1 MFLPTIKRQD
11 HVEHS
16 ILRLNPYEKRILIKR
31 KVYFHVEFNSAV
43 EINFEALPNGNP
55 GIGGT
60 QYATLN
66 LAIELSKLSNFEVGI
81 VAAVNLNVPNSLNFK
96 RVNGLIEAIQ
106 FVEQINAI
114 LVFRPTIN
122 LDKALV
128 QKLFSSNADLIAWA
142 HVSPSQKTLR
152 ILGRARSVKKVVA
165 LGGRQYMTWIDN
177 PVARKAIIIKNGQYL
192 PESHRFKYSEPKYVT
207 YLGSIVPQKGFHLLA
222 KIWPEVHKQ
231 NPDLRLK
238 VIGSG
243 SLYDPN
249 AQLGK
254 FGIADEQY
262 ENLFLSYLGDSLSSV
277 DFLGK
282 IGAEEKNLIVSNSY
296 IGIANPSGNTEN
308 CPASVLDFEAFSVP
322 VLSVYKFGLIDT
334 VIHMK
339 TGMLVKNYSEI
350 PNALNIFMKDPNFR
364 NKLASECRE
373 FLNKEFNF
381 EIISRKWGEIL
392 SSDFSGQVFQQMEVD
407 DLVNVREKIAF
418 WYAKLTQSRFT
429 MSKLP
434 SSFEIELSLKKIA
447 RLVVRIR
454 IIKNFF

>member
-1 MFLPTIKRQD
+1 
-11 HVEHS
+11 
-16 ILRLNPYEKRILIKR
+16 
-31 KVYFHVEFNSAV
+31 
-43 EINFEALPNGNP
+43 
-55 GIGGT
+55 
-60 QYATLN
+60 
-66 LAIELSKLSNFEVGI
+66 LAIELSKLNNIEVGI
-81 VAAVNLNVPNSLNFK
+81 VAAINLNVPNSLNFK
-96 RVNGLIEAIQ
+96 RVDILVEAIEYA
-106 FVEQINAI
+106 EQIDAI

-122 LDKALV
+122 LDKDLT
-128 QKLFSSNADLIAWA
+128 QKLLSSNAKLIAWA
-142 HVSPSQKTLR
+142 HVNPSQKTLR
-152 ILGRARSVKKVVA
+152 VLAKARSVKKIVA

-177 PVARKAIIIKNGQYL
+177 PVARKAIVIKNGQYL
-192 PESHRFKYSEPKYVT
+192 PESHKIKYSEPKYVT

-249 AQLGK
+249 AQMGK

-262 ENLFLSYLGDSLSSV
+262 ENLFLAYLGDSLSSV

-282 IGAEEKNLIVSNSY
+282 ISAEEKNLIVSNSY
-296 IGIANPSGNTEN
+296 IGIANPSGSTEN
-308 CPASVLDFEAFSVP
+308 CPASALDFEAFSVP

-334 VIHMK
+334 VIHME

-350 PNALNIFMKDPNFR
+350 PNAINIFTKDSNFR
-364 NKLASECRE
+364 NKLASGCRE

-381 EIISRKWGEIL
+381 EIISRNWGEIL
-392 SSDFSGQVFQQMEVD
+392 SSDFSKQVLQQVEVD
-407 DLVNVREKIAF
+407 DLVNAREKIAF

-434 SSFEIELSLKKIA
+434 SSYEIESYLKKIA
-447 RLVVRIR
+447 RMVVRIR

>member
-1 MFLPTIKRQD
+1 M
-11 HVEHS
+11 
-16 ILRLNPYEKRILIKR
+16 
-31 KVYFHVEFNSAV
+31 
-43 EINFEALPNGNP
+43 
-55 GIGGT
+55 
-60 QYATLN
+60 
-66 LAIELSKLSNFEVGI
+66 AIELSKLNDFEVGI
-81 VAAVNLNVPNSLNFK
+81 VAAINLTVPNSLNFK
-96 RVNGLIEAIQ
+96 RVDNLVGAIEYA
-106 FVEQINAI
+106 EQIDAI
-114 LVFRPTIN
+114 LVFRPTTN
-122 LDKALV
+122 LDKALT
-128 QKLFSSNADLIAWA
+128 QKLFSSKAELIAWA
-142 HVSPSQKTLR
+142 HVNPSQKTLR
-152 ILGRARSVKKVVA
+152 VLGKARSVKKVVA

-177 PVARKAIIIKNGQYL
+177 PVAKKAIVIKNGQYL
-192 PESHRFKYSEPKYVT
+192 PESHGIKYSEPKYVT

-222 KIWPEVHKQ
+222 KIWPEIHKQ
-231 NPDLRLK
+231 NPDLSLK

-249 AQLGK
+249 AQMGK

-262 ENLFLSYLGDSLSSV
+262 ENLFLTYLGDSLSSV

-282 IGAEEKNLIVSNSY
+282 ISAEEKNLIVSNSY

-308 CPASVLDFEAFSVP
+308 CPASALDFEAFSVP

-350 PNALNIFMKDPNFR
+350 PNALNIFTKDSNFR
-364 NKLASECRE
+364 NKLASGCRE
-373 FLNKEFNF
+373 FLIKEFNF
-381 EIISRKWGEIL
+381 DIISRKWGEIL
-392 SSDFSGQVFQQMEVD
+392 SSDFSEQVFQQMRVG
-407 DLVNVREKIAF
+407 DLVNAREKIAF

-434 SSFEIELSLKKIA
+434 SSYEIELYLKKIA

>member
-1 MFLPTIKRQD
+1 MC
-11 HVEHS
+11 
-16 ILRLNPYEKRILIKR
+16 
-31 KVYFHVEFNSAV
+31 
-43 EINFEALPNGNP
+43 
-55 GIGGT
+55 
-60 QYATLN
+60 
-66 LAIELSKLSNFEVGI
+66 LAIELSKLNNIEVGI
-81 VAAVNLNVPNSLNFK
+81 VAAINLNVPNSLNFK
-96 RVNGLIEAIQ
+96 RVDILVEAIEYA
-106 FVEQINAI
+106 EQIDAI

-122 LDKALV
+122 LDKDLT
-128 QKLFSSNADLIAWA
+128 QKLLSSNAKLIAWA
-142 HVSPSQKTLR
+142 HVNPSQKTLR
-152 ILGRARSVKKVVA
+152 VLAKARSVKKIVA

-177 PVARKAIIIKNGQYL
+177 PVARKAIVIKNGQYL
-192 PESHRFKYSEPKYVT
+192 PESHKIKYSEPKYVT

-249 AQLGK
+249 AQMGK

-262 ENLFLSYLGDSLSSV
+262 ENLFLAYLGDSLSSV

-282 IGAEEKNLIVSNSY
+282 ISAEEKNLIVSNSY
-296 IGIANPSGNTEN
+296 IGIANPSGSTEN
-308 CPASVLDFEAFSVP
+308 CPASALDFEAFSVP

-334 VIHMK
+334 VIHME

-350 PNALNIFMKDPNFR
+350 PNAINIFTKDSNFR
-364 NKLASECRE
+364 NKLASGCRE

-381 EIISRKWGEIL
+381 EIISRNWGEIL
-392 SSDFSGQVFQQMEVD
+392 SSDFSKQVLQQVEVD
-407 DLVNVREKIAF
+407 DLVNAREKIAF

-434 SSFEIELSLKKIA
+434 SSYEIESYLKKIA
-447 RLVVRIR
+447 RMVVRIR